1 MEHRSGPLNLCH
13 VLTKSIIINRTHM
26 LVHATAL
33 STLIYYRAS
42 FFFNENN
49 SRVKSTTLA
58 WLIIFLAEL
67 VLSFQWLLNQAFQW
81 RPISRAAFPERLPED
96 GKLPDIDVFVCT
108 ADPDKEPTVDVMN
121 TVVSAMALDYPPEK
135 LHVYLSDDAGSPLT
149 LHGMREAYGFARWW
163 LPFCK
168 RYGIETR
175 CPKAYFREEE
185 DDEGIGMSS
194 ENEFGSEKKKVK
206 EKYEL
211 FKERVNEYRKR
222 HRGDSSHTGRDHPPT
237 IEVVGG
243 NVPDEVVQARQDPMP
258 QLIYVSR
265 EKRPAHH
272 HHFKAGALNVL
283 LRVSGVISNSPYI
296 LVLDCDMYCNGPSS
310 ARQAMCFHLDPRL
323 SRSLMLVQFPQRF
336 HNISNNDIYD
346 SKIRKYFWT
355 CWYGMDGL
363 KGPIL
368 SGTCFYIK
376 RESLYRKPTQEG
388 TGSDLMDLKKLFG
401 HSNEFIKYLWRKE
414 KPSQNTIAGGSA
426 ALRKE
431 TQLLATCGYENG
443 TKWGQEVGFMYY
455 SVVEDYF
462 TGLTLHCK
470 GWTSVYYNPSKPQF
484 LGTATTNLNDLLIQG
499 TRWGSGLSK
508 VGVSRFCPLI
518 YGSLRMSILQSMCYA
533 ELAFFP
539 FYFLPICCFATIPQ
553 VCLVNGISIYPEVS
567 SSYIMLFAFIFLSS
581 LLKHLYEVV
590 ASGHSV
596 QTFLNE
602 QRIWMIKSTTCHVYG
617 TIDAI
622 MTQIGMRRA
631 SFLPTNKVDDDE
643 QSKRYEM
650 GIFDFQTSI
659 MFLAPMVTLVILN
672 MASFIMGVARVLTLG
687 GCDELFMQIALSF
700 FVLVMSYP
708 VFEGMVLR
716 KDKGRIPRSVTILSA
731 FLSLVL
737 LLLGS
742 SFLM

>member
-1 MEHRSGPLNLCH
+1 
-13 VLTKSIIINRTHM
+13 M

-49 SRVKSTTLA
+49 SRDKATNLA

-67 VLSFQWLLNQAFQW
+67 VLSFQWLLSQAFRW
-81 RPISRAAFPERLPED
+81 RPVSRAAFPERLPED

-175 CPKAYFREEE
+175 CPKAYFGEEE
-185 DDEGIGMSS
+185 DDERIGMSS

-211 FKERVNEYRKR
+211 LKERVKEYRKR
-222 HRGDSSHTGRDHPPT
+222 HRGDSSHTGQDHPPT
-237 IEVVGG
+237 IEVVGA
-243 NVPDEVVQARQDPMP
+243 NVPVEVVQAHQDPMP

-283 LRVSGVISNSPYI
+283 LRVSGIISNSPYI

-323 SRSLMLVQFPQRF
+323 SRFLMLVQFPQRF
-336 HNISNNDIYD
+336 HNICNNDIYD
-346 SKIRKYFWT
+346 SKNRKYFWT

-363 KGPIL
+363 KGPVL

-376 RESLYRKPTQEG
+376 RESLHRKPIQEANL
-388 TGSDLMDLKKLFG
+388 TA
-401 HSNEFIKYLWRKE
+401 LW
-414 KPSQNTIAGGSA
+414 
-426 ALRKE
+426 KE
-431 TQLLATCGYENG
+431 TQLLASCGYESG

-462 TGLTLHCK
+462 TGFTLHCK

-484 LGTATTNLNDLLIQG
+484 LGTAATNLNDLLIQG
-499 TRWGSGLSK
+499 TRWGSGFVK

-539 FYFLPICCFATIPQ
+539 FYFLPICCFATLPQ
-553 VCLVNGISIYPEVS
+553 ICLVNGITIYPEVS
-567 SSYIMLFAFIFLSS
+567 NSYIMLFAFIFLSS
-581 LLKHLYEVV
+581 LCKHLYEVV

-602 QRIWMIKSTTCHVYG
+602 QRIWMIKSMCHVYG

-631 SFLPTNKVDDDE
+631 SFLPTNKVDNEE
-643 QSKRYEM
+643 QSKRYKM

-659 MFLAPMVTLVILN
+659 KFLAPMVTLVILN
-672 MASFIMGVARVLTLG
+672 MASFIIGVARVLTLG

-700 FVLVMSYP
+700 FILVMSYP
-708 VFEGMVLR
+708 VLEGMVLR